1 MTLRESFSSLI
12 SHIVDRLSG
21 DKIFR
26 NSLIL
31 NIKEFI
37 NDFKALNI
45 KEGNIKMKIYHIG
58 VLRDDLRRKY
68 LIQITDNID
77 CLNCEVLQVRTTY
90 QTKTNLKKLVVENKQ
105 VLLSLYNAKYNT
117 KFSKL
122 QVI

>member
-1 MTLRESFSSLI
+1 
-12 SHIVDRLSG
+12 
-21 DKIFR
+21 
-26 NSLIL
+26 
-31 NIKEFI
+31 
-37 NDFKALNI
+37 
-45 KEGNIKMKIYHIG
+45 MKIYYIG
-58 VLRDDLRRKY
+58 VLRDEIRRKY

-77 CLNCEVLQVRTTY
+77 CLNCEILSVRTTY